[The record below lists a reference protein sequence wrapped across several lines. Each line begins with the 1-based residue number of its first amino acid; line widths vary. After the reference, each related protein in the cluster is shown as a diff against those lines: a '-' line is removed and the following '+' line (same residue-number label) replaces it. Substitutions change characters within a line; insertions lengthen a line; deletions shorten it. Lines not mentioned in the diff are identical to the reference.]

1 MFRTSLALL
10 WESLR
15 LASDAL
21 RTDKL
26 RTALSLSGVVIGIFT
41 IIGVLAAVDSLRR
54 DIRRSLNS
62 LGNDIVFVDKWPW
75 SDMGGDYPW
84 WKYLSRPMPSLQE
97 AEEIRRRMPEARHV
111 VFRAEASGKAEFQG
125 VEVDNINLQGITQDY
140 THLWEVRLEAGRFI
154 SEPEFRS
161 GSPVAVLGNTVAQK
175 LFGGKNAVDRMLR
188 FKGRQ
193 IRVVGVLAREGRS
206 FVGSMN
212 DEDIFVPLN
221 FFRTL
226 YDLKDPD
233 LFTQIAVKPRENVPL
248 ALVREELIGVVR
260 AIRRIR
266 PGAEENFAVNQIDML
281 VRQTASIFAVLNL
294 VAAIIG
300 GISIFIGGFGVANIL
315 FVSVKERTQQIG
327 IQKALGATPS
337 FIQGQF
343 LLEAVLLSLAGC
355 LAGLTMVWIAARVA
369 TIVLNFPLT
378 LSFQNVAL
386 GMLISVVTGL
396 VAGLW
401 PARAAARLHPAEAI
415 RSR

>member
-1 MFRTSLALL
+1 MALTSLTLL
-10 WESLR
+10 RESLR
-15 LASDAL
+15 LASEAL

-26 RTALSLSGVVIGIFT
+26 RTILSLSGVVIGIFT
-41 IIGVLAAVDSLRR
+41 IIGVLAAVDSLQR
-54 DIRRSLNS
+54 DIRRSLTS
-62 LGNDIVFVDKWPW
+62 LGSNILFVDKWPW
-75 SDMGGDYPW
+75 SGMDENYPW

-97 AEEIRRRMPEARHV
+97 AEEIRRRMPESRYV
-111 VFRAEASGKAEFQG
+111 VFRAEASGKAEYQG
-125 VEVDNINLQGITQDY
+125 AEVDNLNLQGITQDY
-140 THLWEVRLEAGRFI
+140 TQLWDVRLEAGRFL
-154 SEPEFRS
+154 SEAEFRS

-175 LFGGKNAVDRMLR
+175 LFSGQSAVNRVFR
-188 FKGRQ
+188 FRGRL

-206 FVGSMN
+206 FIGNIN

-221 FFRTL
+221 FFRSL

-233 LFTQIAVKPRENVPL
+233 LFTQIAVKPSENIPL
-248 ALVREELIGVVR
+248 ALAREELIGIVR

-266 PGAEENFAVNQIDML
+266 PGEEENFAVNQMDML
-281 VRQTASIFAVLNL
+281 VQQTASIFAVLNL

-327 IQKALGATPS
+327 IQKALGATPA

-355 LAGLTMVWIAARVA
+355 IAGLVLVWVAAQVA
-369 TIVLNFPLT
+369 TWVLGFPLV
-378 LSFQNVAL
+378 LSAKNVAV
-386 GMLISVVTGL
+386 GMLISVITGL